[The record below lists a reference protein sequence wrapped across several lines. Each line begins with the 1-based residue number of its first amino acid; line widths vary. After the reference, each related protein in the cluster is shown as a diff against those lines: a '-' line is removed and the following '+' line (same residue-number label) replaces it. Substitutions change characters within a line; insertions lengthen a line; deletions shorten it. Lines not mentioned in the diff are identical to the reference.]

1 MCILFPLTFRIRRF
15 RYFQCVTFR
24 VTLNGALTS
33 CDVACR
39 ARFLILSFIET
50 HGNKEQSEKDR
61 KHNRF
66 LGIEVVIMA
75 KIALRFDS
83 EQSWLLVVTRGQS
96 PPDLIVSTVKYIL
109 QRLSWVF
116 RQRICCTDLA
126 MLCSFAVH

>member
-1 MCILFPLTFRIRRF
+1 MCILFPLTFRIRPF
-15 RYFQCVTFR
+15 RYFQCVAFR

-33 CDVACR
+33 CDVACW

-75 KIALRFDS
+75 KIALQEEFPRGFLFWFDTQCSKYSVYRHRS
-83 EQSWLLVVTRGQS
+83 EVSH
-96 PPDLIVSTVKYIL
+96 LISTFDDVYHS
-109 QRLSWVF
+109 LSIQNGLNSSA
-116 RQRICCTDLA
+116 RPC
-126 MLCSFAVH
+126 